1 MKEKVQY
8 QLEIKGPI
16 SSKKNKLQPRH
27 GKGKGLRYRDGIK
40 EEIDGIVLQMQSQ
53 YDGPK
58 PIADPVR
65 ITILVACP
73 NPGRTDG
80 DGVLTNVLDCLKQA
94 GIISDDNL
102 LRVPDSNV
110 IFDIKGKWSTEVI
123 ITRCPFA

>member
-53 YDGPK
+53 YKGPR
-58 PIADPVR
+58 PITEPVKVMLY
-65 ITILVACP
+65 IGCP
-73 NPGRTDG
+73 DPGRTDG
-80 DGVLTNVLDCLKQA
+80 DGILTNVLDCLKKA
-94 GIISDDNL
+94 KIVVDDNM
-102 LRVPDSNV
+102 LRVPFASARFWGVGD
-110 IFDIKGKWSTEVI
+110 WSTLVTLSWGIE
-123 ITRCPFA
+123 